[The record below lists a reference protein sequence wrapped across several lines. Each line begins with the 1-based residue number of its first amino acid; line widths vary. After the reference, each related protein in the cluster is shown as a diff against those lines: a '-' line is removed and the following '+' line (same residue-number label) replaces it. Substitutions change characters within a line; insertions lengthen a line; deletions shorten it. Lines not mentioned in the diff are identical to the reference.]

1 MFLTEKHAKLIVLL
15 AVMGTSF
22 SSVFTRL
29 STAPSMILVLYRMTI
44 ASLCLLPG
52 VLTKHRG
59 DWQHLNR
66 RTVALCALSG
76 FFLALHFTTYF
87 ESIHRTSIAAA
98 TILGNTAV
106 FFVALISLLLFRER
120 LKGKCLAAIALTF
133 IGGTVIA
140 LASASDGS
148 ATAGNLLALLCALL
162 LSFYT
167 MIGHS
172 CRRHNVSTSVYTF
185 IVYLSAAVTV
195 AILLPITKT
204 PYFGYDPVNWLCAG
218 GMVIFCTFLGHSV
231 FSWGLKYVSPA
242 SVSTLQMMEPVGA
255 SVWGLLLFREMPGIL
270 VIAGGILVIG
280 GIVLYC
286 RYTES

>member
-1 MFLTEKHAKLIVLL
+1 MFITERHAKLIVLL

-44 ASLCLLPG
+44 ASLCLLPS
-52 VLTKHRG
+52 VLTKHRD
-59 DWQHLNR
+59 DWKCLSR
-66 RTVALCALSG
+66 RTVVLCALSG
-76 FFLALHFTTYF
+76 VFLALHFTTYF

-98 TILGNTAV
+98 TILGNTTV
-106 FFVALISLLLFRER
+106 FFVALITLLLFHER
-120 LKGKCLAAIALTF
+120 LRGKCLAAIAVTF
-133 IGGTVIA
+133 IGGIIIA
-140 LASASDGS
+140 LSSASDGT

-195 AILLPITKT
+195 ALLLGITKT
-204 PYFGYDPVNWLCAG
+204 PYFGYEPINWLCAV

-255 SVWGLLLFREMPGIL
+255 SVWGLLIFREAPGIL
-270 VIAGGILVIG
+270 VMLGGILVIG
-280 GIVLYC
+280 GIILYC
-286 RYTES
+286 RYTEN